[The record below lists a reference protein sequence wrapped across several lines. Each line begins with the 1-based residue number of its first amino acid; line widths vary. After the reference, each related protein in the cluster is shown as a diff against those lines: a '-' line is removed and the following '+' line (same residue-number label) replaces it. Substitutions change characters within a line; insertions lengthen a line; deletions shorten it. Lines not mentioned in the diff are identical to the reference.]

1 MIICFFYICVDIE
14 YIPAWWNWRN
24 FIKKEILGI
33 IHGWVKGY
41 CNEGK
46 RARLYLGIW
55 GLEGCKE
62 GRGGNLALV
71 L

>member
-1 MIICFFYICVDIE
+1 MMICFFYICVDLE

-24 FIKKEILGI
+24 IVKNEILGI

-46 RARLYLGIW
+46 PARLYLGIL
-55 GLEGCKE
+55 GLEESRK
-62 GRGGNLALV
+62 GRGGSIALAL
-71 L
+71 

>member
-24 FIKKEILGI
+24 IIKKEILGI

-46 RARLYLGIW
+46 RARLYLGI
-55 GLEGCKE
+55 
-62 GRGGNLALV
+62 
-71 L
+71 

>member
-24 FIKKEILGI
+24 FIKNETLGI

-55 GLEGCKE
+55 GLEGWKE